1 MAERTILIIAGP
13 NGAGKTTFAREFL
26 LNEGNCP
33 TFVNADLIAEGLN
46 PLQPEEEAVA
56 AGRMMLNMI
65 RDYVG
70 RGRSFAFE
78 TTLSGR
84 TYARMI
90 PQWQA
95 QGYRVRL
102 FFLRLPTPEVAIAR
116 VAKRVATGGHNI
128 PDDVVRRRFQAGWYN
143 FEHIYRDLVD
153 EWAVYDGTG
162 SSPVFLAEGGIPGRR
177 EELMVTQ
184 EKEKRTTAQEERNP
198 YWLGAEAAL
207 KRAVKKARRRDIAL
221 TGSAVTYRDGKVVYD
236 TEP

>member
-1 MAERTILIIAGP
+1 MMAERTILIIAGP

-143 FEHIYRDLVD
+143 FENIYRDLVD

-162 SSPVFLAEGGIPGRR
+162 SPPVFLAEG
-177 EELMVTQ
+177 
-184 EKEKRTTAQEERNP
+184 RN
-198 YWLGAEAAL
+198 
-207 KRAVKKARRRDIAL
+207 
-221 TGSAVTYRDGKVVYD
+221 
-236 TEP
+236 

>member
-78 TTLSGR
+78 TTLSGH

-143 FEHIYRDLVD
+143 FENIYRDLVD

-162 SSPVFLAEGGIPGRR
+162 SPPVFLAEG
-177 EELMVTQ
+177 
-184 EKEKRTTAQEERNP
+184 RN
-198 YWLGAEAAL
+198 
-207 KRAVKKARRRDIAL
+207 
-221 TGSAVTYRDGKVVYD
+221 
-236 TEP
+236 

>member
-1 MAERTILIIAGP
+1 MMPEKTILIIAGP

-70 RGRSFAFE
+70 QGRSFAFE

-102 FFLRLPTPEVAIAR
+102 FFLRLPTPEMAVAR

-128 PDDVVRRRFQAGWYN
+128 PDAVVRRRFQAGWYN
-143 FEHIYRDLVD
+143 FENIYRDLVD

-162 SSPVFLAEGGIPGRR
+162 SPPVFRSEGR
-177 EELMVTQ
+177 
-184 EKEKRTTAQEERNP
+184 K
-198 YWLGAEAAL
+198 
-207 KRAVKKARRRDIAL
+207 
-221 TGSAVTYRDGKVVYD
+221 
-236 TEP
+236 

>member
-1 MAERTILIIAGP
+1 MWYSAGTMTAARSILIIAGP

-26 LNEGNCP
+26 PHEGNCP

-65 RDYVG
+65 RAYVAE
-70 RGRSFAFE
+70 GRSFAFE

-102 FFLRLPTPEVAIAR
+102 FFLRLPSPESAIER
-116 VAKRVATGGHNI
+116 VRQRVSDGGHNI
-128 PDDVVRRRFQAGWYN
+128 PEDVIRRRFNAGRRN
-143 FEHIYRDLVD
+143 FETIYRPLVD
-153 EWAVYDGTG
+153 DWSLYDSSGIVPVLLSEG
-162 SSPVFLAEGGIPGRR
+162 SNEI
-177 EELMVTQ
+177 
-184 EKEKRTTAQEERNP
+184 
-198 YWLGAEAAL
+198 
-207 KRAVKKARRRDIAL
+207 
-221 TGSAVTYRDGKVVYD
+221 
-236 TEP
+236 